1 MVNELLKIGKS
12 NIMTS
17 EELINT
23 LKLSGTRELVSIVQ
37 KERQQGAVILSTC
50 GNGGGYYLPETEQE
64 LKEFIK
70 SMDRRKSELDKSTAS
85 ARKELKRLREI
96 A

>member
-17 EELINT
+17 EELINA

>member
-17 EELINT
+17 EELINS